1 MPISL
6 VVFSWI
12 TLAVGVIC
20 ALWIA
25 FDVAKRPQHMTVMQF
40 VWPICALFGGPVLL
54 WFYLRYGRAMPA
66 SAQGQSGHHTHHAN
80 TPHAAAVAKSALHCG
95 AGCTLADII
104 GENLAAAAPA
114 VLKPFGYPGL
124 FSDELY
130 AVWGLDFVL
139 ALIIGIAFQ
148 YFAIRPMNKDLSAGA
163 ALTQAAKADV
173 LSLSSWQIGM
183 YGLMAIAIFAI
194 YEPLFGMRPDV
205 ASPVFWM
212 TMQAAMIAGFV
223 TAYPAN
229 WLLIKLGIKHAM

>member
-1 MPISL
+1 MPLTL

-12 TLAVGVIC
+12 SLSVGAVTAI
-20 ALWIA
+20 WIA
-25 FDVAKRPQHMTVMQF
+25 VDVVKRPQHMAVMNL

-54 WFYLRYGRAMPA
+54 WFYLRYGRAMPSTA
-66 SAQGQSGHHTHHAN
+66 KSPQDHHGQHGN
-80 TPHAAAVAKSALHCG
+80 IPHAAAVAKSALHCG
-95 AGCTLADII
+95 AGCTVADVI
-104 GENLAAAAPA
+104 GENLAAMAPA

-124 FSDELY
+124 FSDALF

-139 ALIIGIAFQ
+139 ALITGIAFQ
-148 YFAIRPMNKDLSAGA
+148 YFAIRPMNKDLGAGA

-173 LSLSSWQIGM
+173 LSLSSWQVGM
-183 YGLMAIAIFAI
+183 YGLMAIAIFLI
-194 YEPLFGMRPDV
+194 YEPLFGVRPEV